1 MIVTHE
7 IVQKFKFNCHT
18 LNVSWRMRLTFNQDY
33 LLDETAFVV
42 KKNPFQ
48 VHCVYMLEG
57 KKKVKKV

>member
-42 KKNPFQ
+42 KKSISSPLRLH
-48 VHCVYMLEG
+48 VG
-57 KKKVKKV
+57 RKKKVKKV